1 MGDIRAVQWSN
12 QALVLIDQ
20 TELPTTETYVTCS
33 HVDDVVDAIIRLV
46 VRGAPA
52 LGAVGGYGVAV
63 AMLQGER
70 ENWDAARLESEITR
84 IRDARPTAVNLA
96 WGVDRVRP
104 MVAGG
109 VDAVLAEADRI
120 AEEDEAANREL
131 SRRGADWILA
141 NTTTRP
147 LRILTHCN
155 TGSLATTA
163 WGTALG
169 IIREL
174 HLRGDI
180 DGPIQP
186 L

>member
-1 MGDIRAVQWSN
+1 MDDIRAVQWSN

-84 IRDARPTAVNLA
+84 IRDARPTAVTSP
-96 WGVDRVRP
+96 GVWTVCGP
-104 MVAGG
+104 WSP
-109 VDAVLAEADRI
+109 
-120 AEEDEAANREL
+120 AA
-131 SRRGADWILA
+131 SR
-141 NTTTRP
+141 
-147 LRILTHCN
+147 
-155 TGSLATTA
+155 
-163 WGTALG
+163 
-169 IIREL
+169 
-174 HLRGDI
+174 
-180 DGPIQP
+180 
-186 L
+186 